1 MNDIDEVFQKL
12 SLKHDDSKTTL
23 EEAVKILNRIEVAQ
37 SNLNDSLDKVESAQS
52 KLDDTLNK
60 INNIKS
66 KGAVCSINGNAYEHI
81 VHKVVKFCNIV
92 DEPFNV
98 QNENDLAGSSS
109 KNDLTC
115 QYKSKDFGIE
125 VKKAKTPDWMQCSIK
140 FCKDSKQWKASKG
153 KIPSQCQNMFNDL
166 INSLNL
172 YDGDVPPFMEHPL
185 THDEWKN
192 IKSVSDKWNDVYL
205 DIPSDTIQK
214 LYAAKGCHYIQI
226 SDNYGLY
233 HLGQDFCSFGV
244 PLFEIEQRIRIRT
257 KIHSRS
263 NKLNYCS
270 LSVTVACQ
278 PCNIKDLNPSPYS
291 LDDINKLPLNLDYL
305 SQNDNL

>member
-1 MNDIDEVFQKL
+1 ML
-12 SLKHDDSKTTL
+12 TY
-23 EEAVKILNRIEVAQ
+23 
-37 SNLNDSLDKVESAQS
+37 
-52 KLDDTLNK
+52 K

-66 KGAVCSINGNAYEHI
+66 KGAVCSINGNAYEHV
-81 VHKVVKFCNIV
+81 VHKVVKYCNIV
-92 DEPFNV
+92 GEPFNV
-98 QNENDLAGSSS
+98 QNKNDLAGSSS

-140 FCKDSKQWKASKG
+140 
-153 KIPSQCQNMFNDL
+153 
-166 INSLNL
+166 
-172 YDGDVPPFMEHPL
+172 PFIENPL

-226 SDNYGLY
+226 SDNGLY
-233 HLGQDFCSFGV
+233 HLGNDFCSFGV

-263 NKLNYCS
+263 NKFNYCS

-305 SQNDNL
+305 SQNDDLR